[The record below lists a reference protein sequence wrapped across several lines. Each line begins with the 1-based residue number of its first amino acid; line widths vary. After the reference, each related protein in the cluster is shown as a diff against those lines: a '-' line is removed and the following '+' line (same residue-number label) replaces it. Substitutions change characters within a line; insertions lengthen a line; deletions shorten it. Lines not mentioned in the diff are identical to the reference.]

1 MLIVVPDVLN
11 EDEIRTVSATVKQ
24 ADFSDG
30 RATAGPRSRGVKN
43 NLQTHGNTDPALQAL
58 ILAALARNGLFNT
71 VAAPKKII
79 PPRFNLYKEG
89 MYYGDHVDN
98 AIMQDAGAP
107 LRVDMSFTLFISGP
121 KDYGG
126 GELVIKGPQ
135 GPTPFKLPAGHMI
148 VYPTYYYHE
157 VTPVT
162 RGERL
167 ACVTWLQSMIRDSTK
182 RDVLLELALASSHIE
197 AAGNPA
203 LAQPLLHLERARKNL
218 LRLWVD
224 T

>member
-1 MLIVVPDVLN
+1 MPIVVPDVLN

-24 ADFSDG
+24 ADFTDG
-30 RATAGPRSRGVKN
+30 RETAGARTRGIKN
-43 NLQTHGNTDPALQAL
+43 NLQTHDNTDPALQAL
-58 ILAALARNGLFNT
+58 ILAALARKGLCNT

-79 PPRFNLYKEG
+79 PPRFKLYKEG

-162 RGERL
+162 RGERAGLRHL
-167 ACVTWLQSMIRDSTK
+167 AVKHDPRFGKARGAARTGACQQPCRNRRQSC
-182 RDVLLELALASSHIE
+182 AGA
-197 AAGNPA
+197 AAGPS
-203 LAQPLLHLERARKNL
+203 
-218 LRLWVD
+218 
-224 T
+224 